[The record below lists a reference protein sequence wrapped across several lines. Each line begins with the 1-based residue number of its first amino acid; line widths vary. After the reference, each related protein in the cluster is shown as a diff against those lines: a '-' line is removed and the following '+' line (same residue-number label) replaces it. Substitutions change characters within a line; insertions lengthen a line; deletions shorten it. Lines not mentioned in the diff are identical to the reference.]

1 MGEHAAVWWLI
12 VLMAEINGFLG
23 RGHVTDAVEVAA
35 QARRR
40 AYAQFWR
47 RDVWEAA
54 CRAGGQTARAVLER
68 PLSRTRTKLTAA
80 MVVGTI
86 EDDEF
91 VRVGWRDEEIEVLD
105 CPDYFP
111 NGQNRPGRVIDLA
124 EVAPP
129 IMGSY
134 GRVWT
139 HLDGLQ
145 EYRKNKL
152 FAWGIMD
159 QTRLLRRWATVG
171 EIERSQGLPDV
182 VADGTEQGVAYHM
195 LGNAVQRRRPIG
207 SSTPLT

>member
-23 RGHVTDAVEVAA
+23 RGHITDAAEVAA

-47 RDVWEAA
+47 RDVWVAA
-54 CRAGGQTARAVLER
+54 CQAGGQTVRAILER
-68 PLSRTRTKLTAA
+68 PLAKTRTRLTAA

-91 VRVGWRDEEIEVLD
+91 VKVGWRDEDIEVLD

-111 NGQNRPGRVIDLA
+111 SGRNRPGRVIDLT

-145 EYRKNKL
+145 EYKKNKL
-152 FAWGIMD
+152 FAWGILD
-159 QTRLLRRWATVG
+159 QTRLLR
-171 EIERSQGLPDV
+171 
-182 VADGTEQGVAYHM
+182 
-195 LGNAVQRRRPIG
+195 
-207 SSTPLT
+207 